1 MNYKNINDQ
10 IYGIIYLSKIS
21 IDIIDTPEF
30 QRLRNIK
37 QLGVCSYIFPSVNH
51 SRFEHS
57 LGVSHLAKELIYHLK
72 NTTNELNISDDDI
85 LCLEIAGLCHDLGHG
100 PYSHLFEDYFLKN
113 IDNLINRTHEIRSV
127 NLLKYIIDKYKIEIT
142 DEQYEKIKRM
152 IIPDESD
159 GFLYQIVN
167 NKKSGIDVDKMD
179 YIVRDTYKTGFKFSI
194 DINRII
200 KNCRIINN
208 NLAFNIKE
216 SYNINELF
224 MIRFR
229 LHNQLYHNKK
239 VKAIEF
245 IIVNLLKK
253 LDKHIEIT
261 ENIDDHDFFCKL
273 DDNIINLC
281 KWIPMKDVQILL
293 EKLERRDVPKMIIEN
308 KEPIE
313 SITQIDNIE
322 NIKNIDIREYSFKQE
337 IIITLNGQLD
347 CHPINKIFFYN
358 NNNRDYSYHIKP
370 EDVSIFNN
378 KNLGQKITRFYI

>member
-1 MNYKNINDQ
+1 
-10 IYGIIYLSKIS
+10 
-21 IDIIDTPEF
+21 
-30 QRLRNIK
+30 
-37 QLGVCSYIFPSVNH
+37 
-51 SRFEHS
+51 
-57 LGVSHLAKELIYHLK
+57 
-72 NTTNELNISDDDI
+72 
-85 LCLEIAGLCHDLGHG
+85 
-100 PYSHLFEDYFLKN
+100 
-113 IDNLINRTHEIRSV
+113 
-127 NLLKYIIDKYKIEIT
+127 
-142 DEQYEKIKRM
+142 
-152 IIPDESD
+152 
-159 GFLYQIVN
+159 
-167 NKKSGIDVDKMD
+167 
-179 YIVRDTYKTGFKFSI
+179 
-194 DINRII
+194 
-200 KNCRIINN
+200 
-208 NLAFNIKE
+208 
-216 SYNINELF
+216 
-224 MIRFR
+224 
-229 LHNQLYHNKK
+229 